1 VKIYTKTGDM
11 GETAL
16 FGGRRVSKAHA
27 RIEAYGLVDQL
38 NAQLGIVALHMDDQE
53 LGAHIQRVQ
62 SQLFDL
68 GADLATPI
76 DVESDYIVRISV
88 EQIEELEQEIDQMET
103 ELTPLKTFI
112 LPGGAPAAAY
122 LHMARTICR
131 QAERATVHLSS
142 IEQINEHALVLLNRL
157 SDWFFVMARVCNHRK
172 QLPDVPWISPSS
184 KSGG

>member
-1 VKIYTKTGDM
+1 MKIYTKTGDM
-11 GETAL
+11 GETTL

-38 NAQLGIVALHMDDQE
+38 NAQMGIVAIHNEDDE
-53 LGAHIQRVQ
+53 LGALLNRAQ

-76 DVESDYIVRISV
+76 DVESDYIVRVSSTQV
-88 EQIEELEQEIDQMET
+88 EQLEQEIDQMET

-112 LPGGAPAAAY
+112 LPGGTPTAAH

-142 IEQINEHALVLLNRL
+142 IERINEHALVLLNRL
-157 SDWFFVMARVCNHRK
+157 SDWLFVMARLTNHRSGT
-172 QLPDVPWISPSS
+172 PDVPWVSPAS
-184 KSGG
+184 K

>member
-1 VKIYTKTGDM
+1 M

-27 RIEAYGLVDQL
+27 RIESYGLVDQL
-38 NAQLGIVALHMDDQE
+38 NAQLGIVSLHVDDAE
-53 LGAHIQRVQ
+53 LSAMIQRIQ

-76 DVESDYIVRISV
+76 DVKSDYIVRVAST
-88 EQIEELEQEIDQMET
+88 QIEQLEHEIDQMET
-103 ELTPLKTFI
+103 ELAPLKTFI
-112 LPGGAPAAAY
+112 LPGGTPAAAH

-142 IEQINEHALVLLNRL
+142 SEQINENALIMLNRL
-157 SDWFFVMARVCNHRK
+157 SDWFFVMARLANHRS
-172 QLPDVPWISPSS
+172 QMPDVPWISPSS
-184 KSGG
+184 K

>member
-1 VKIYTKTGDM
+1 MKIYTKTGDM

-38 NAQLGIVALHMDDQE
+38 NAQLGIVALHVDDRE
-53 LGAHIQRVQ
+53 LSAFIQRVQ

-68 GADLATPI
+68 GADLATPL
-76 DVESDYIVRISV
+76 DVKSDYIVRVSAD
-88 EQIEELEQEIDQMET
+88 QIEKLEQEIDQMET
-103 ELTPLKTFI
+103 ELSPLKTFI
-112 LPGGAPAAAY
+112 LPGGSAAAAH

-142 IEQINEHALVLLNRL
+142 IEQINENALIMLNRL
-157 SDWFFVMARVCNHRK
+157 SDWFFVMARLANHR
-172 QLPDVPWISPSS
+172 QQIADIPWISPSS
-184 KSGG
+184 K